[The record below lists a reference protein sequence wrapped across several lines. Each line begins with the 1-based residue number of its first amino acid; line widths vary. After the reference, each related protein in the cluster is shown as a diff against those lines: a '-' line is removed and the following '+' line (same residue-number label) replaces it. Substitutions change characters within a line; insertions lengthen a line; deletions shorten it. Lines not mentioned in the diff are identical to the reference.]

1 MRNFR
6 INLRNKLL
14 YSYIFDYM
22 YEGVCPLVN
31 TLLFTLNLKFCPNS
45 LRMTPESE
53 RP

>member
-1 MRNFR
+1 MF
-6 INLRNKLL
+6 L
-14 YSYIFDYM
+14 YFDYV

-31 TLLFTLNLKFCPNS
+31 TSLFKVNLKFCPNS